1 MSKSTCSLLATIAL
15 VACGSI
21 TNQESLSDVQKTASR
36 SSFLD
41 NYSVLQPGKEGQARL
56 RYQNPNVDWK
66 SYTGIFLEPVAFISD
81 ASAHIDARQQQI
93 LTTYYYNT
101 LKTHL
106 STVLPMVDHQGPNI
120 LVVRAAL
127 TNVTSEDPALRTISV
142 VIPQAR
148 LLDAAQSL
156 ATDSYAFVGSAQSEG
171 QITDG
176 ATGQLLLEG
185 VDGRSG
191 GMSVKN
197 AGGGKWS
204 DAENAMEYWA
214 DLTTKALIRAR
225 SGAPAS

>member
-1 MSKSTCSLLATIAL
+1 MLKSTCSLLATIGL
-15 VACGSI
+15 VACAVTS
-21 TNQESLSDVQKTASR
+21 QQSLSDVQKEASR
-36 SSFLD
+36 SGFLD

-56 RYQNPNVDWK
+56 RYQNPNADWK
-66 SYTGIFLEPVAFISD
+66 SYTGIFLEPVVFISD
-81 ASAHIDARQQQI
+81 ASSHIDAKEQQV

-106 STVLPMVDHQGPNI
+106 STVLPMVEHQGPHI
-120 LVVRAAL
+120 MVVRAAL

-148 LLDAAQSL
+148 LLDAVQSL

-176 ATGQLLLEG
+176 GTGQLLIEA

-191 GMSVKN
+191 GMSIKN

-204 DAENAMEYWA
+204 DAEHAMEYWA
-214 DLTTKALIRAR
+214 DLTAKHLTQVR
-225 SGAPAS
+225 SGTPAS